1 MGWVAISIIVS
12 KESIE
17 TAAQGVLDARA
28 QFPDS
33 TLADLYD
40 PNTMPPALTKA
51 HQLLDRAVDAAYI
64 AAEKSAGRK
73 KPDFSTEASRVA
85 FLFERYQALTSLLPA
100 KMTAKRRR
108 RN

>member
-1 MGWVAISIIVS
+1 MRLVTSSGLVS
-12 KESIE
+12 
-17 TAAQGVLDARA
+17 DARV
-28 QFPDS
+28 QLPDS

-40 PNTMPPALTKA
+40 PNTMPPAVTKA
-51 HQLLDRAVDAAYI
+51 HQVLDRAVDATYI

-100 KMTAKRRR
+100 KAVKKKKSI
-108 RN
+108 